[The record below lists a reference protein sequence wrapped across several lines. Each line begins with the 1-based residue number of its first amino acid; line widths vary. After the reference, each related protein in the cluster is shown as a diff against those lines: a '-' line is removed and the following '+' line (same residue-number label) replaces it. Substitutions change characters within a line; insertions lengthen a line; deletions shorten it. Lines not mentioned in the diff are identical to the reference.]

1 MSESALDI
9 NETSSCAPVF
19 RSVLPHEPPLS
30 DAGNDDATELQG
42 YLLVQGSFTP
52 KLRCP
57 AGSECPEENPD
68 AVSEGFTAEFWIR
81 RRDQLETVL
90 LEQFRAVSASSAA
103 DVSLEPSQ
111 LWILDRTPP
120 YTKIRLS
127 FESPSAAR
135 RSLLHYRELKLSPF
149 ELLSAPCDLDEAT
162 LSLQSVLL
170 ESVNRR
176 PLQFTE
182 ITSRPLPPNVPSWT
196 RSTPPKF
203 RRLVSRPDEDSAD
216 LERERQ
222 TTRFVVLTNL
232 LDESADRSGP
242 DMSQWEL
249 HPQAMA
255 RAIRSVLAPL
265 DSSGYGVE
273 VFVPSQISKRSRYC
287 HVGMRSAVDAQAVVT
302 ALQEQVVSWPWSSAD
317 GDQVAFQS
325 AKLFVDYA
333 AITQRSVAKA
343 VTRDSGNAVVEIERG
358 QRGGPQCTST
368 TDHVTVPGLVLI
380 PDFISQ
386 SEEATLMAV
395 LTGPQAPWAPSQR
408 VASNPHAALRR
419 AVQHY
424 GYVFD
429 YQTADVLRDRSCQG
443 ADCPPMPALPNALQ
457 SPDSA
462 NPETEQQLEEFIL
475 RCLDEGRGWE
485 VLAGVI
491 QRTRQQEFP
500 QEFGSEDVN
509 PSVRYPHLNQLTVNQ
524 YFPGEGIGSHVDTP
538 SAFSDGL
545 ISISLNGGITME
557 FRRVGNGD
565 EEANVKKLVYLPP
578 RSLLLMSG
586 DARYKW
592 EHMIVSRMTDTHD
605 NVVLP
610 RQLRVSLTLRTVLS
624 EDGSSHLP
632 LVQSD
637 KFPPIWGEQNTPPV
651 TWIATPDCERNHVH
665 AVYDA
670 IATQWHHTRAKRGVL
685 WPGATQFLQRLSAG
699 SIVADVGCG
708 DGKYFPAIWEAGSYV
723 IGADISEPLLQTAIA
738 DEVVSESA
746 LPETRRIS
754 RDRYYLRKRPA
765 VLVADCMNVPLRTSS
780 CDAAICV
787 AVLHHL
793 SNLERRK
800 RCIQELVR
808 VVKPGGLVNVQA
820 WALEQE
826 DGSRRTFASNDVY
839 VPFNAQP
846 KYLKMNGSNGANKRD
861 FPSKESNE
869 QCGTKSTAQV
879 YSEALNAEYDD
890 RKGLVVFNR
899 YCHLYRKGEL
909 EEIALDVPGVA
920 LLESGFES
928 GNYFIIFKVQK

>member
-9 NETSSCAPVF
+9 DETSSCAPVF
-19 RSVLPHEPPLS
+19 RSVLPHEQPLS
-30 DAGNDDATELQG
+30 DDNEVGPKHQG

-52 KLRCP
+52 KLRD
-57 AGSECPEENPD
+57 ATELSPD
-68 AVSEGFTAEFWIR
+68 EVSEVYTAEFWIR
-81 RRDQLETVL
+81 RRDQLETIL
-90 LEQFRAVSASSAA
+90 LQQFRAVSASPATDASH
-103 DVSLEPSQ
+103 EPSQ
-111 LWILDRTPP
+111 LWISDRTPP
-120 YTKIRLS
+120 YTKVRLS
-127 FESPSAAR
+127 FDSPSTAR
-135 RSLLHYRELKLSPF
+135 RSLFQYRELKLSPF
-149 ELLSAPCDLDEAT
+149 ELLSSQTDLDEAT
-162 LSLQSVLL
+162 LSLKSSLL

-203 RRLVSRPDEDSAD
+203 RRLVSRPDEDSAI

-232 LDESADRSGP
+232 LHESAESSGTN
-242 DMSQWEL
+242 MSLWEL
-249 HPQAMA
+249 NPQAMA
-255 RAIRSVLAPL
+255 RAIRSVLAPF

-273 VFVPSQISKRSRYC
+273 IFVPSQISKRSRYC
-287 HVGMRSAVDAQAVVT
+287 HVGMRSAVDAQAVVA
-302 ALQEQVVSWPWSSAD
+302 ALQEQVVSWPWISID
-317 GDQVAFQS
+317 GHPVAFQS

-343 VTRDSGNAVVEIERG
+343 VTRDSGSGLVELERG
-358 QRGGPQCTST
+358 PRGGPQCTST
-368 TDHVTVPGLVLI
+368 TDHITVPGLLLV
-380 PDFISQ
+380 PDFISPAEQ
-386 SEEATLMAV
+386 ATLMAV

-408 VASNPHAALRR
+408 IASHPHAALRR

-429 YQTADVLRDRSCQG
+429 YQTADVLRDRSCPG
-443 ADCPPMPALPNALQ
+443 ADCPPMPALPSDLN
-457 SPDSA
+457 SA
-462 NPETEQQLEEFIL
+462 NPEIEQQLEEFIL
-475 RCLDEGRGWE
+475 KCLDEGRGWE

-491 QRTRQQEFP
+491 QRTRQHEFP
-500 QEFGSEDVN
+500 QDCGSDDAN
-509 PSVRYPHLNQLTVNQ
+509 LSVRYPHLNQLTVNQ

-557 FRRVGNGD
+557 FRQVGNGD
-565 EEANVKKLVYLPP
+565 EASVKKLVYLPP

-586 DARYKW
+586 DARYNW

-624 EDGSSHLP
+624 EDGSSFLP

-637 KFPPIWGEQNTPPV
+637 KYPPIWGDQNAPPV

-738 DEVVSESA
+738 DEVVSESE

-765 VLVADCMNVPLRTSS
+765 VLVADCMNVPLRSNS

-846 KYLKMNGSNGANKRD
+846 KYLKMNGSNGPSKHD

-869 QCGTKSTAQV
+869 QCGAKSTAQV

-909 EEIALDVPGVA
+909 DEIALGVPGVA

-928 GNYFIIFKVQK
+928 GNYFIIFEVQK